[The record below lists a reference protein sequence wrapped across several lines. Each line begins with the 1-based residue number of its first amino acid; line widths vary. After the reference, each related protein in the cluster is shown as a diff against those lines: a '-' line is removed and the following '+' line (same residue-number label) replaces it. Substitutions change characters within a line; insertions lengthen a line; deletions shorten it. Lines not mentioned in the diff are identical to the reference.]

1 MIMKTLADQI
11 DEIIREWAARSLPE
25 DVSENLTIE
34 HIDMLS
40 DGIREFLASKEAAQ
54 LSVPSVA
61 MDEVAK
67 PLARRHRPLGRI
79 VLSRKLANEAGL
91 TDPEIDIA
99 PFVEIESGVWARQV
113 TENLRVIVHVEGS

>member
-1 MIMKTLADQI
+1 MKTLADQI
-11 DEIIREWAARSLPE
+11 DEIIREWAARALPE

-34 HIDMLS
+34 HINMLS
-40 DGIREFLASKEAAQ
+40 DGIREFLASKEAAH

-67 PLARRHRPLGRI
+67 ALARRHRPLGRI
-79 VLSRKLANEAGL
+79 VVSRKLANEAGL
-91 TDPEIDIA
+91 TDPEIDTA
-99 PFVEIESGVWARQV
+99 PLVEIESGVWARQV